1 MWVTESTT
9 NENGYC
15 WLTYDRVLKRIE
27 GYLGNHSIE
36 YLLTTNLSF
45 KATCEQTLCA
55 KVCTF
60 KPCMLALGW
69 WICCD
74 GGFRIHQDSSKVIT
88 VLQYV
93 LAESLSWPRPCSLSA
108 RLLFWSWNFTQIIF
122 HFCPALFHISNFCPF
137 FIPFSL
143 LSYAVSSERFP
154 PGHTLCTVGDTEARP
169 LQNTNVH
176 WSAAD
181 ITFQSQG

>member
-15 WLTYDRVLKRIE
+15 WLTYDRMLNRIE
-27 GYLGNHSIE
+27 GYLGNQSIE

-45 KATCEQTLCA
+45 KATCEQTLGA

-74 GGFRIHQDSSKVIT
+74 GGFRIHLKQLLCFSMCFSMCSQSRSHGRGLVLFLPACFSEAGTSHRSSFISVRHSFT
-88 VLQYV
+88 SQTSVPF
-93 LAESLSWPRPCSLSA
+93 SSLSA
-108 RLLFWSWNFTQIIF
+108 SSPMQFLVKD
-122 HFCPALFHISNFCPF
+122 
-137 FIPFSL
+137 SL
-143 LSYAVSSERFP
+143 LD
-154 PGHTLCTVGDTEARP
+154 TLSVQLEIPRP
-169 LQNTNVH
+169 VLCRILMSIDLLQT
-176 WSAAD
+176 
-181 ITFQSQG
+181 